1 MDMNEVVDALRE
13 NTEEMK
19 KLSRINEEMGRL
31 NQLMEKLIPLL
42 GPAIRATDV
51 IQEQRASTNKLR
63 AGIKKQLDKLYADPS

>member
-1 MDMNEVVDALRE
+1 MNEFVEALRE

-19 KLSRINEEMGRL
+19 KL
-31 NQLMEKLIPLL
+31 NQLL
-42 GPAIRATDV
+42 GPAIRATDT